1 MDRVNFC
8 FTKKSICYIII
19 LVFCKEMGFMAYISN
34 EVINEIRNKTDIVD
48 VVSKYVNLTKRGKNY
63 IGVCPFHDDHSPSM
77 SVSPEKQIFTCF
89 SCGASGNVFT
99 FVSDFEKISFMDAVK
114 LLGDKAGINI
124 GSNIITK
131 KEKDDYIDIY
141 NLTSKFYQNSLF
153 TNLGKNAIEYLEKR
167 KIDKETIKKFGIG
180 LSIQKVSLTDYL
192 KSKKYNVDKLID
204 IGLTNENGNDIFI
217 NRIMFPI
224 HDLSGNVVAFSGRI
238 YNTKDNS
245 KYINTKETDKF
256 KKGKILYNYHIARE
270 YLKKNDSVIL
280 MEGQM
285 DVIRSSTVGI
295 NNCIATMGT
304 ALTKD
309 HRSILKNM
317 TDNIILCF
325 DGDAAGEKATNAAIE
340 ILEDTGINIRVVRL
354 PNNMDPDEYIL
365 KEGADS
371 FKEQIKNATSLV
383 DYKMEIL
390 KKNKNLNDIKDISS
404 YLNSAVKELVNINDD
419 IAVELNLKKLSTNY
433 NVDYNTL
440 RSKYD
445 NLRSKKKEVV
455 SEIKPKKVYD
465 KYGKAQTSLIY
476 YMLKSNTVINMVEK
490 RVGYFPDKNIREL
503 SNEIIYYF
511 HKYGIINVADFISY
525 IADRDEILHT
535 LKEIIV
541 MDKEEDFKL
550 EEIEDYIFVVNEY
563 HKEVRIND
571 LKMKLKEEKDPLK
584 QAKISLEIM
593 NLRKG
598 VRNGT
603 RD

>member
-1 MDRVNFC
+1 
-8 FTKKSICYIII
+8 
-19 LVFCKEMGFMAYISN
+19 MAYISN

-48 VVSKYVNLTKRGKNY
+48 VVSRYVNLTKRGKNY

-89 SCGASGNVFT
+89 SCGATGNVFT
-99 FVSDFEKISFMDAVK
+99 FVSDFEKISFIEAVK
-114 LLGDKAGINI
+114 LLGEKVGINI
-124 GSNIITK
+124 GSTSVSSIK
-131 KEKDDYIDIY
+131 KDDYIDIY
-141 NLTSKFYQNSLF
+141 NLAGKFYQNSLF
-153 TNLGKNAIEYLEKR
+153 TSLGKNAIEYLENR

-180 LSIQKVSLTDYL
+180 LSIQKVSLTEYL
-192 KSKKYNVDKLID
+192 KGKKYSAQKLID

-224 HDLSGNVVAFSGRI
+224 HDLSGNIVAFSGRI

-309 HRSILKNM
+309 HKSILKNM
-317 TDNIILCF
+317 TDNLILCF

-340 ILEDTGINIRVVRL
+340 ILEDTNINIKVVRL
-354 PNNMDPDEYIL
+354 PNDMDPDEYIL

-371 FKEQIKNATSLV
+371 FKEQIKNAISLV
-383 DYKMEIL
+383 DYKMEVL
-390 KKNKNLNDIKDISS
+390 KKNKNLNDIKDIST
-404 YLNSAVKELVNINDD
+404 YLNSAIKELVSIDDD
-419 IAVELNLKKLSTNY
+419 IAVELNLKKLSDNY

-440 RSKYD
+440 KSKYD
-445 NLRSKKKEVV
+445 NLKSKKKEVV
-455 SEIKPKKVYD
+455 SVIKPKKVYD

-476 YMLKSNTVINMVEK
+476 YMLKSSTVINMVEK

-525 IADRDEILHT
+525 IADREEILNT
-535 LKEIIV
+535 LKEIIA

-550 EEIEDYIFVVNEY
+550 EEIEDYIFVINEY
-563 HKEVRIND
+563 HKEVKVEE
-571 LKMKLKEEKDPLK
+571 LSKKLKEEKDPLK

-598 VRNGT
+598 VKNGT

>member
-1 MDRVNFC
+1 MYGVNFC

-19 LVFCKEMGFMAYISN
+19 LAFCKEMGFMAYISN

-48 VVSKYVNLTKRGKNY
+48 VVSRYVNLTKRGKNY

-99 FVSDFEKISFMDAVK
+99 FVSDFEKISFNEAVK
-114 LLGDKAGINI
+114 LLGDKLGINI
-124 GSNIITK
+124 GNNVITR

-192 KSKKYNVDKLID
+192 KSKKYNAQKLID

-340 ILEDTGINIRVVRL
+340 LLEDTGINIRVVRL

-390 KKNKNLNDIKDISS
+390 KKNKNLNDIKDISA

-433 NVDYNTL
+433 NVDYDTL
-440 RSKYD
+440 KSKYD
-445 NLRSKKKEVV
+445 NLRSKKKELV

-476 YMLKSNTVINMVEK
+476 YMLKSSAVINMVEK

-535 LKEIIV
+535 LKEIIA
-541 MDKEEDFKL
+541 MDKEEDFKI